1 MAGVVGR
8 PAQREEIEAMMFV
21 SSSVLLDGERE
32 VMDSR
37 RATRKVLGSGGE
49 TLVDPKRASA
59 NPENGKWKVRL
70 LILGTLAQSVNGAAE
85 CNSTNSSLRPC
96 RSFV

>member
-8 PAQREEIEAMMFV
+8 PAQREEIEAVMFV
-21 SSSVLLDGERE
+21 SLGVLLDGERE

-49 TLVDPKRASA
+49 TLVIQ
-59 NPENGKWKVRL
+59 NGQAPTRKL
-70 LILGTLAQSVNGAAE
+70 ESGQCGCLFLALAMKCAA
-85 CNSTNSSLRPC
+85 
-96 RSFV
+96 